1 MEYKAKIFRH
11 ETFGSLRVVLIDGDP
26 WFSGKDVAAALGYK
40 NPREAVRMHVDPR
53 DKREEMIRTPGGV
66 QKFVLINKSGVYSLI
81 LDSQLPKAKEYRH
94 WVTSE
99 VLPQVDETGSYSP
112 VAPVVATPAPVVEEP
127 LDMYRIYLILLS
139 DGTVKIGFS
148 KRFCARIG
156 EVKREINRRRKAE
169 GKEELTFKDVY
180 FTPKMTC
187 EDARLV
193 EFCFKEIF
201 SEEHIEDE
209 IFSVA
214 FKTARA
220 KIKYLVKLSVA
231 ALPNQSVNLIADKQD

>member
-1 MEYKAKIFRH
+1 M
-11 ETFGSLRVVLIDGDP
+11 
-26 WFSGKDVAAALGYK
+26 
-40 NPREAVRMHVDPR
+40 
-53 DKREEMIRTPGGV
+53 
-66 QKFVLINKSGVYSLI
+66 LINKSGVYSLI

-112 VAPVVATPAPVVEEP
+112 VVPAIAAPAPVVELPE
-127 LDMYRIYLILLS
+127 YRIYLFLLS

-156 EVKREINRRRKAE
+156 EVKREINRRRKAD
-169 GKEELTFKDVY
+169 GKEKLTFKDVY

-193 EFCFKEIF
+193 EHCFKEIY
-201 SEEHIEDE
+201 SDEHIEDE
-209 IFSVA
+209 IFAVA
-214 FKTARA
+214 FKKARA
-220 KIKYLVKLSVA
+220 KVKYLVKLSVA
-231 ALPNQSVNLIADKQD
+231 TLSNQSVNLIADKQD